1 MCLGIGFCGF
11 RVSRQEVM
19 AVTREARSEER
30 VWRVRVLAVA
40 DAGGIAIA
48 AAEMKLKWIFGF
60 QF

>member
-1 MCLGIGFCGF
+1 MCLGLGFCGF

-30 VWRVRVLAVA
+30 GWRVRVLAVA
-40 DAGGIAIA
+40 AGGGIAIA